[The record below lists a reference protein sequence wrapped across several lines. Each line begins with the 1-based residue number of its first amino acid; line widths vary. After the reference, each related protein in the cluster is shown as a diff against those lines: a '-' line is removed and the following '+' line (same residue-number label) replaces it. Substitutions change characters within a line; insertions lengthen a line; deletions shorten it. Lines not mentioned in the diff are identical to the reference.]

1 VLAGKI
7 PVLVHNCGNG
17 VVDNS
22 KSGDLAF
29 EQMAADFEG
38 VSAIAAGSTEFSQA
52 AAGGG
57 RYLWTVGEEG
67 NLKIV
72 RDLPGIHHSTASGG
86 SPVVGAGQITFAG
99 GGRVT
104 SFDNFTGHYT
114 PPCAQCAASFITQG
128 VNAFGQA
135 GIRIPLAVIRDF
147 GGRAP

>member
-1 VLAGKI
+1 MLAGTT

-17 VVDNS
+17 VVGNS
-22 KSGDLAF
+22 KPDDLPF

-38 VSAIAAGSTEFSQA
+38 VSAISAGSAEFSEA

-67 NLKIV
+67 NLNIV
-72 RDLPGIHHSTASGG
+72 RDLPGIHHTIASGG
-86 SPVVGAGQITFAG
+86 SPVVGAGQITFAK

-104 SFDNFTGHYT
+104 SFDNFTGHCT
-114 PPCAQCAASFITQG
+114 PPCAQCAASFINQG
-128 VNAFGQA
+128 VNAFGRA